1 MASSLF
7 TSPMSRLVADS
18 ISSRTIRTRFRFRV
32 RTSGSWAG
40 LALPISTAMGWW
52 TSSFTEVA
60 AQSIGRGLCIL
71 DGLDGQRR
79 CLGRPRFRPRWRSR
93 FVDVGQ
99 QRSAAP
105 GSQRFDENG
114 GGGWSLIW
122 RGGGR
127 AATPGCIL
135 ACPRARRRRWCACCG
150 RAAGHGFARSCARC
164 GSCDRHASAMPF
176 AMPSRADLDGN
187 GVVDAVDLA
196 LVFLALAVPI
206 GQIAR
211 FEPRTSNWTEL

>member
-1 MASSLF
+1 MASPLF
-7 TSPMSRLVADS
+7 TSPTLRLVADS

-52 TSSFTEVA
+52 TSSFTGVA
-60 AQSIGRGLCIL
+60 AQSIGHGLCIL

-122 RGGGR
+122 RGRRSSSDPVVHFGVPTSAPSAMVRVLWPSGR
-127 AATPGCIL
+127 
-135 ACPRARRRRWCACCG
+135 PRFCTELRSMRVMRSPCLRHAFRHA
-150 RAAGHGFARSCARC
+150 FAR
-164 GSCDRHASAMPF
+164 
-176 AMPSRADLDGN
+176 
-187 GVVDAVDLA
+187 
-196 LVFLALAVPI
+196 
-206 GQIAR
+206 
-211 FEPRTSNWTEL
+211 

>member
-52 TSSFTEVA
+52 TSSFTGVA

-164 GSCDRHASAMPF
+164 ASCDRHASA
-176 AMPSRADLDGN
+176 S
-187 GVVDAVDLA
+187 
-196 LVFLALAVPI
+196 PI
-206 GQIAR
+206 RIA
-211 FEPRTSNWTEL
+211 PV

>member
-1 MASSLF
+1 MASPLF

-52 TSSFTEVA
+52 TSSFTGVA
-60 AQSIGRGLCIL
+60 AQGIGRGLCIL

-79 CLGRPRFRPRWRSR
+79 CLGRPRSRPRWRSR

-114 GGGWSLIW
+114 GGGWSLICKGADW
-122 RGGGR
+122 VRWSRWGR
-127 AATPGCIL
+127 RSSSDPVVNFGVPTSAPSAMVRVLWPSGQATVL
-135 ACPRARRRRWCACCG
+135 
-150 RAAGHGFARSCARC
+150 HGVALDA
-164 GSCDRHASAMPF
+164 RHAI

-196 LVFLALAVPI
+196 LLFLALAVPI
-206 GQIAR
+206 RQIA
-211 FEPRTSNWTEL
+211 

>member
-1 MASSLF
+1 MASPLF
-7 TSPMSRLVADS
+7 TSPTLRLVADS

-71 DGLDGQRR
+71 NGFDGQRR
-79 CLGRPRFRPRWRSR
+79 CLGRPRSRPRWRSR

-99 QRSAAP
+99 QRSTAP

-196 LVFLALAVPI
+196 LLFLALAVPI

>member
-52 TSSFTEVA
+52 TSSFTGVA